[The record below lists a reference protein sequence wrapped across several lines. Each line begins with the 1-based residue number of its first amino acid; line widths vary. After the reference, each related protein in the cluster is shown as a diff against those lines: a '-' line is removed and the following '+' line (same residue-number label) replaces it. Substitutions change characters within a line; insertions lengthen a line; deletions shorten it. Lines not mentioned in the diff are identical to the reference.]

1 MKYWIYVF
9 FKDISHNNIREIHE
23 DAFDELS
30 YAFHFDASYNLL
42 SSFGQVPMKFQK
54 GIKMLNVSFNQIQE
68 KKSRMSYIS
77 LIDRV
82 GNRDFRNISERFIFV
97 ANFEVKNTPNVYL
110 WE

>member
-82 GNRDFRNISERFIFV
+82 RNRDFRNISERFIFV
-97 ANFEVKNTPNVYL
+97 ATFEVKNTPNVHL
-110 WE
+110 SE